1 MDDFTNF
8 VPAPK
13 TPEPVS
19 VDDAVNSVVDGGE
32 TVVVEDVSTHVFN
45 VTYDKYKQER
55 RDGKVV
61 FNYDSVAKTL
71 KVTNPSV

>member
-13 TPEPVS
+13 SPEPVS
-19 VDDAVNSVVDGGE
+19 VDDAVKGVVDGGE
-32 TVVVEDVSTHVFN
+32 TVVVNDVSPHVFN

-61 FNYDSVAKTL
+61 FDYDQKSQTL
-71 KVTNPSV
+71 KVVSP